1 MNFPINVYRLVL
13 TINIAALT
21 TFRNPVALNNTVEA
35 SVEFQSDGCVATS
48 DEVNYLEHVEVLL
61 TIEYPVRG
69 NLEID
74 LFSPAG

>member
-1 MNFPINVYRLVL
+1 M
-13 TINIAALT
+13 
-21 TFRNPVALNNTVEA
+21 ALNNTVEA

-48 DEVNYLEHVEVLL
+48 DEVNYMEHVEVLL